1 MLKIITD
8 SCADLEESFVQEHNI
23 GLANLHL
30 QVDGANYTP
39 GEDITTAQ
47 ALAKIAQ
54 AQEMPK
60 TSQPSPHA
68 YQQLFAQTEPVG
80 ESLCLTVSS
89 DLSGSFK
96 SAIWPPKPAPH
107 RCTRWT
113 PVCAQ
118 SHRDFS

>member
-60 TSQPSPHA
+60 PPSPRPTLTSNFLPKLNRWA
-68 YQQLFAQTEPVG
+68 NPFA
-80 ESLCLTVSS
+80 
-89 DLSGSFK
+89 
-96 SAIWPPKPAPH
+96 
-107 RCTRWT
+107 
-113 PVCAQ
+113 
-118 SHRDFS
+118 